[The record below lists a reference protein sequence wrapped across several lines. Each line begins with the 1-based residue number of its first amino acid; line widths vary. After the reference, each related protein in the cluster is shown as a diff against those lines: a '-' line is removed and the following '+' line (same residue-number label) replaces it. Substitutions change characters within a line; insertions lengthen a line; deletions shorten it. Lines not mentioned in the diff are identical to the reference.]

1 MNLSMNKKVKEI
13 LEELELDGKLKVWW
27 DFHFPE
33 PKPLKLRLKDMLEPK
48 VDEKYYLSDKV
59 LDNIQVT
66 DRASKNQE
74 SCIQVGTLTGDKWD
88 KMIDSSR
95 RVYSD
100 EGISPTVHTCGGG
113 NTELKV
119 QTLEEIKQPTIEEIV
134 AKLEGGNKDE

>member
-1 MNLSMNKKVKEI
+1 MKNQIEYTYLVGSSPTI
-13 LEELELDGKLKVWW
+13 CA
-27 DFHFPE
+27 
-33 PKPLKLRLKDMLEPK
+33 RLQGDTAYIDEKDSLLEPK
-48 VDEKYYLSDKV
+48 
-59 LDNIQVT
+59 
-66 DRASKNQE
+66 
-74 SCIQVGTLTGDKWD
+74 CIQIGTLTGDKWD

-119 QTLEEIKQPTIEEIV
+119 QTLEVKQPTIEDII